1 MCLAGRT
8 LLAET
13 KRRQEQIL
21 ADIPSEAINCGAFLI
36 EPSSVRTLLADK
48 QQVGRSVGRSVGLTL
63 VVHGP

>member
-1 MCLAGRT
+1 MWLAGRT

-48 QQVGRSVGRSVGLTL
+48 QQVGRWSVGLAL
-63 VVHGP
+63 VGARPLS